1 MMNSRFPPSSSCC
14 GRSSCVVHS
23 PWRCLPDAA
32 LPARDNNCPH
42 PVSGVNLNE
51 LFGVPE
57 QLVAACGG
65 PTVGEHWR
73 PFVGYFGAEASD
85 AVYPPGYVPLHAS
98 PVDDVLAKLSIKVVT
113 DGGTR
118 QEKTY
123 TFAPSDEDAF
133 RTDVTLHDI
142 NPANPDLP
150 GFIVIPRMA
159 PLSPGHHTAEM
170 FWVQSAQ
177 HCDGL
182 STEEAESCLPAGE
195 HALGVRSFDV
205 SIPEPVAELSLG
217 CD

>member
-1 MMNSRFPPSSSCC
+1 MLGLRKLLTATLACAALVLSLTATTHPA
-14 GRSSCVVHS
+14 G
-23 PWRCLPDAA
+23 AA
-32 LPARDNNCPH
+32 LPARDNNCVH

-57 QLVAACGG
+57 QLVYACGG

-73 PFVGYFGAEASD
+73 PFIGYFGAEASD

-98 PVDDVLAKLSIKVVT
+98 PVDDVLAKTSSIKVVV

-123 TFAPSDEDAF
+123 TFTPSDEDAF
-133 RTDVTLHDI
+133 RTDLTIHDI

-159 PLSPGHHTAEM
+159 PLSRGHHTSQL
-170 FWVQSAQ
+170 FWVLTAQ

-195 HALGVRSFDV
+195 NAASLRPFDV
-205 SIPEPVAELSLG
+205 SISEPVAAS
-217 CD
+217 

>member
-1 MMNSRFPPSSSCC
+1 MKTASLLRRAVAAGAVTASLALAVPPAS
-14 GRSSCVVHS
+14 
-23 PWRCLPDAA
+23 AA
-32 LPARDNNCPH
+32 GPTRDNNCVH

-73 PFVGYFGAEASD
+73 PFVAYFGAEASD
-85 AVYPPGYVPLHAS
+85 AVYPPGYVPLHAN
-98 PVDDVLAKLSIKVVT
+98 PVDDILAKITIKVVT
-113 DGGTR
+113 DGGTS

-123 TFAPSDEDAF
+123 TFTPSDEDAF
-133 RTDVTLHDI
+133 RTDLTIHDI

-159 PLSPGHHTAEM
+159 PLSLGHHTYQL
-170 FWVQSAQ
+170 FWVQTAQ

-182 STEEAESCLPAGE
+182 STEEAESCLTAGE
-195 HALGVRSFDV
+195 HALSLRPFDV
-205 SIPEPVAELSLG
+205 SIPEPDAAS
-217 CD
+217 